1 MQALCYIKCSP
12 YCSKNRDQ
20 QLVCSANKTPPWAFL
35 LCNTMQLNEYPTSPH
50 VHFFFAMSS
59 YRLLLI
65 HLQVKGSC
73 SVAHSLISTSAH
85 VHNTKLCTL
94 ETCSCTL
101 VLPCM
106 ALFMRACLV
115 SLITVQWCRVSL
127 LTPFLLPLKERGRPL
142 LLLCQNAML
151 AVF

>member
-35 LCNTMQLNEYPTSPH
+35 LCNTMQLNEHPTSPH

-101 VLPCM
+101 VFPCM
-106 ALFMRACLV
+106 ALFMPGQSYNSAV
-115 SLITVQWCRVSL
+115 VQSESSNTILASSQRKRPTSSPPLPKCNAGC
-127 LTPFLLPLKERGRPL
+127 FLE
-142 LLLCQNAML
+142 
-151 AVF
+151 